1 MGPNSVGQGGP
12 NQGQVPQHHR
22 SIHSSLSTIPEG
34 VEGKTM
40 INVIPPSGVLTNA
53 NFFQLFMMVS
63 IFIGMNI
70 TYFVFITP

>member
-12 NQGQVPQHHR
+12 NQGQGPQHHR

-40 INVIPPSGVLTNA
+40 INVIPPSGMLSS
-53 NFFQLFMMVS
+53 NFFLLHE
-63 IFIGMNI
+63 
-70 TYFVFITP
+70 YACDVFPEGFY